1 MACTDERIREWCDNA
16 DAMRGRV
23 GPAAQESVR
32 KGERACGEGERAC
45 GEGERECGEGERA
58 CDRRQRGRALRQPG
72 LAARQRMAGGGYL
85 RTKTTN

>member
-1 MACTDERIREWCDNA
+1 MACTDERIRERCDDA

-32 KGERACGEGERAC
+32 EGERAC